1 MVLAHFK
8 NEWRQN
14 PKGFAHGSKMK
25 IPKKRTEIR
34 AGTGKEEYHPEGPIC
49 KECDRQLREDI
60 NGWRA
65 GC

>member
-25 IPKKRTEIR
+25 TPKMRTEIR
-34 AGTGKEEYHPEGPIC
+34 TGTGKEEHVRNVMSSHEKTEIDEGLAA
-49 KECDRQLREDI
+49 KWLT
-60 NGWRA
+60 
-65 GC
+65 